1 MKSRSLLLL
10 LCACSSVNAEPWPLP
25 PAVDDATYP
34 SAQAAAPAKAAPTNT
49 LYELMGRLE
58 QLQVE
63 VQQLTGKVEE
73 QTYLITDMKKRQS
86 TMYADFDE
94 RIQALEKKSEGAN
107 QTTAEPAADE
117 VKAADAAEALVAA
130 ETNKEAA
137 PAAPAVATSEKPA
150 EQKQPAASASSD
162 GKEPYQHA
170 YDALRNGHTSQAI
183 AEFKDLLSK
192 NPNGEFSS
200 NAQYWL
206 GEAYR
211 VNQDVESARK
221 AFDAVVSNYPG
232 SAKVPDALLKLGY
245 IEMEQKNTAKA
256 RDYLT
261 KVTVAYPDSTAAH
274 LAAKKLLLL
283 DESKH

>member
-1 MKSRSLLLL
+1 MKSRFLLPL
-10 LCACSSVNAEPWPLP
+10 LCACSSVYAEPWPLP
-25 PAVDDATYP
+25 SAVDDATYP
-34 SAQAAAPAKAAPTNT
+34 SAPAATAQKPASANT
-49 LYELMGRLE
+49 LYELMGKLE
-58 QLQVE
+58 QLQAE

-73 QTYLITDMKKRQS
+73 QTYLITDMKKRQT

-107 QTTAEPAADE
+107 QATGGPAADE
-117 VKAADAAEALVAA
+117 VKADAPAAAVPAEP
-130 ETNKEAA
+130 TKEAA
-137 PAAPAVATSEKPA
+137 PSAAIVEKPA
-150 EQKQPAASASSD
+150 EQKQAAAPTGGD

-170 YDALRNGHTSQAI
+170 YDALRNGHTNQAI

-192 NPNGEFSS
+192 NPNGEYAS

-211 VNQDVESARK
+211 VNQDVESAKK
-221 AFDAVVSNYPG
+221 AFEAVVNNYPG

-245 IEMEQKNTAKA
+245 IEMEQKNPAKA

-261 KVTVAYPDSTAAH
+261 RVTVAYPNSTAAH
-274 LAAKKLLLL
+274 LAAKKLLIL